1 MKKIFLTITFIGILA
16 SGCDSYLDKQPL
28 DTPSSTTYLSTEA
41 EINLALTGVYSST
54 YWNTGNLPSQI
65 LFDLYTEIGVERT
78 GGIASGSFDAANGTV
93 SSFWTFA
100 YTTISRANVL
110 LDGMTRAKANTPV
123 ATYNRLEAEAKVLRA
138 WGYYHLIGLFGDV
151 PYYTKPLEP
160 SEYYTLERTPKKT
173 IVDAMMADLDDA
185 ATKLNWAVTER
196 GRVSRG
202 VALGLKARLALIDGR
217 YKVAADAANAVITGG
232 QYGLNP
238 NFGDLFKKVGQS
250 SNVGKEIMYE
260 MLYPDAV
267 ANPVTYVGLGQGSR
281 TLAGQSGRF
290 PQQPLVDRFECVD
303 GKRIDQSPLYDPKNP
318 SKNRDSRLKWTVT
331 MNGDTIEATA
341 SSTKRKCVFN
351 IYDTNAQI
359 FNYTTGKYALATN
372 ADFSNAFGPVKNG
385 MGYLWAKYSYDVD
398 QDFFRSKSGFIYM
411 RYAEI
416 LLTYAEA
423 KLEAGEVDVS
433 VINAINLVRR
443 RSKMPDVAADVAGSV
458 TKLRQL
464 IRREK
469 TVEFGDEGLHLFD
482 IRRWGTGVLVL
493 NTKVYGAA
501 KEAAKPL
508 STVTFGGAGSAQ
520 DLNDVA
526 DYTPSDALRFTR
538 EARVFTEGKH
548 NLWPIPQRERDINP
562 KITQNP
568 NW

>member
-1 MKKIFLTITFIGILA
+1 MKKIFLTISLLGMLA
-16 SGCDSYLDKQPL
+16 SSCDSYLDKQPL

-65 LFDLYTEIGVERT
+65 LLDLYTEIGVERT

-123 ATYNRLEAEAKVLRA
+123 ATYNRLEAEAKVIRA

-160 SEYYTLERTPKKT
+160 SEYYTLERTPKKV
-173 IVDAMMADLDDA
+173 IIDAMMADLDDA
-185 ATKLNWAVTER
+185 ATKLNWAVPER

-202 VALGLKARLALIDGR
+202 VALGLKARLALMDGR
-217 YKVAADAANAVITGG
+217 YKMAADAANAVITGG

-238 NFGDLFKKVGQS
+238 NFGDLFKKAGQTA
-250 SNVGKEIMYE
+250 NVGKEIMYE

-267 ANPVTYVGLGQGSR
+267 ANPVTFVGLGQGSR

-290 PQQPLVDRFECVD
+290 PQQPLVDKFECTD
-303 GKRIDQSPLYDPKNP
+303 GKRLDQSPLYDPKNP

-331 MNGDTIEATA
+331 MHGDTIEATA
-341 SSTKRKCVFN
+341 SNTKRKCVFN
-351 IYDTNAQI
+351 IYDTNSQI

-398 QDFFRSKSGFIYM
+398 QDFFRSKSGFSYM

-423 KLEAGEVDVS
+423 KIEAGEVDAS

-443 RSKMPDVAADVAGSV
+443 RSKMPDVVADVAGNV
-458 TKLRQL
+458 AKLRQL
-464 IRREK
+464 VRREK
-469 TVEFGDEGLHLFD
+469 TVEFANEGLHLFD

-501 KEAAKPL
+501 KEAAKP
-508 STVTFGGAGSAQ
+508 TPTPTFGGTGSAQ
-520 DLNDVA
+520 DLNDIA
-526 DYTPSDALRFTR
+526 DYAPSDALRFTR

-562 KITQNP
+562 KITQNV

>member
-1 MKKIFLTITFIGILA
+1 MKKIFLTISLLGMLT
-16 SGCDSYLDKQPL
+16 SSCDSYLDKQPL

-65 LFDLYTEIGVERT
+65 LLDLYTEIGVERT
-78 GGIASGSFDAANGTV
+78 AGIASGSFDAANGTV
-93 SSFWTFA
+93 SNFWTFA
-100 YTTISRANVL
+100 YTSISRANVL

-123 ATYNRLEAEAKVLRA
+123 ATYNRLEAEARVIRA
-138 WGYYHLIGLFGDV
+138 WGYYHLIGLYGDV

-173 IVDAMMADLDDA
+173 IIDAMIADLDDA

-196 GRVSRG
+196 GRVSKG
-202 VALGLKARLALIDGR
+202 VALGLKARLALMDGR
-217 YKVAADAANAVITGG
+217 YKVAADASNAIITGG

-238 NFGDLFKKVGQS
+238 NFGDLFKKTGQS
-250 SNVGKEIMYE
+250 ANVGKEIMYE

-290 PQQPLVDRFECVD
+290 PQQPLVDRFECTD

-341 SSTKRKCVFN
+341 SNTKRKCVFN
-351 IYDTNAQI
+351 IYDTNSQI
-359 FNYTTGKYALATN
+359 FNYATGKYALATN

-398 QDFFRSKSGFIYM
+398 QDFFRSKSGFSYL

-423 KLEAGEVDVS
+423 KIEAGEVDAS

-443 RSKMPDVAADVAGSV
+443 RSKMPDVAADVAGNV
-458 TKLRQL
+458 AKLRQL
-464 IRREK
+464 VRREK
-469 TVEFGDEGLHLFD
+469 TVEFANEGLHLFD

-501 KEAAKPL
+501 KDAPKPVP
-508 STVTFGGAGSAQ
+508 TVTFGGAGSTQ

-526 DYTPSDALRFTR
+526 DYTSSEALRFTR

-562 KITQNP
+562 KITQNT

>member
-1 MKKIFLTITFIGILA
+1 MKKIFLTISFLGMLA
-16 SGCDSYLDKQPL
+16 SSCDSYLDKQPL

-65 LFDLYTEIGVERT
+65 LLDLYTEIGLERT
-78 GGIASGSFDAANGTV
+78 AGIASGSFDAANGTV

-138 WGYYHLIGLFGDV
+138 WGYYHLIGLYGDV

-173 IVDAMMADLDDA
+173 IIDAMITDLDDA

-196 GRVSRG
+196 GRVSKG
-202 VALGLKARLALIDGR
+202 VALGLKARLALMDGR
-217 YKVAADAANAVITGG
+217 YKVAAEASNAIITGG

-238 NFGDLFKKVGQS
+238 NFGDLFKKAGQTT
-250 SNVGKEIMYE
+250 NIGKEIMYE

-290 PQQPLVDRFECVD
+290 PQQPLVDRFECTD

-331 MNGDTIEATA
+331 MHGDTIEATA
-341 SSTKRKCVFN
+341 SNTKRKCVFN
-351 IYDTNAQI
+351 IYDANTQV
-359 FNYTTGKYALATN
+359 FNYTTGKYVLATS
-372 ADFSNAFGPVKNG
+372 ADFSNPFGPVKNG

-398 QDFFRSKSGFIYM
+398 QDFFRSKSGFSYM
-411 RYAEI
+411 RYPEI

-423 KLEAGEVDVS
+423 KIEAGEVDAS

-443 RSKMPDVAADVAGSV
+443 RSKMPDVAADVAGNV
-458 TKLRQL
+458 AKLRQL
-464 IRREK
+464 VRREK
-469 TVEFGDEGLHLFD
+469 TVEFANEGLHLFD

-501 KEAAKPL
+501 KDATKPVPI
-508 STVTFGGAGSAQ
+508 VTFGGSGSAQ

-526 DYTPSDALRFTR
+526 DYTSSESLRFTR

-562 KITQNP
+562 KITQNA

>member
-1 MKKIFLTITFIGILA
+1 MKKIFLTISLLGILA
-16 SGCDSYLDKQPL
+16 SSCDSYLDKQPL

-65 LFDLYTEIGVERT
+65 LLDLYTEIGVERT
-78 GGIASGSFDAANGTV
+78 GSLASGSFDAANGTV

-123 ATYNRLEAEAKVLRA
+123 ATFNRLGAEAKVLRA
-138 WGYYHLIGLFGDV
+138 WGYYHLIRLFGDV

-173 IVDAMMADLDDA
+173 IIDAMITDLDDV

-196 GRVSRG
+196 GRVSKG
-202 VALGLKARLALIDGR
+202 VALGLKARLALMDRR
-217 YKVAADAANAVITGG
+217 YKVAADASNAVIIGG

-238 NFGDLFKKVGQS
+238 NFGDLFKKVGQTA
-250 SNVGKEIMYE
+250 NVGKEIMYE
-260 MLYPDAV
+260 ILYPDAL
-267 ANPVTYVGLGQGSR
+267 ANPVTYMGLGQGSR

-290 PQQPLVDRFECVD
+290 PQQPLVDRFECTD

-331 MNGDTIEATA
+331 MHSDTIEATA
-341 SSTKRKCVFN
+341 INTKRKCVFN
-351 IYDTNAQI
+351 IYDANSQI

-385 MGYLWAKYSYDVD
+385 MGYLWAKFSYDVD
-398 QDFFRSKSGFIYM
+398 QDFFRSKSGFSYM

-416 LLTYAEA
+416 LLTYVEA
-423 KLEAGEVDVS
+423 KIEAGEVDAS

-443 RSKMPDVAADVAGSV
+443 RAKMPDVVTDVAGNV
-458 TKLRQL
+458 AKLRQL
-464 IRREK
+464 VRREK
-469 TVEFGDEGLHLFD
+469 TVEFANEGLHLFD

-501 KEAAKPL
+501 KEATKPTP
-508 STVTFGGAGSAQ
+508 TVNFGGAGSTQ
-520 DLNDVA
+520 DLNDIA
-526 DYTPSDALRFTR
+526 DYTSSDALRFTR
-538 EARVFTEGKH
+538 EVRVFTEGKH
-548 NLWPIPQRERDINP
+548 NLWPVPQRERDINP
-562 KITQNP
+562 KITQNA